1 MIRTINKSL
10 LCLTVIL
17 LVSGYVVGQPV
28 AKIVGPSQAPA
39 GELVVLSS
47 NGSAGDNVVWV
58 TPESIQTV
66 RAGCTILDTQ
76 VFFSTTKPG
85 KYEFMLIAADK
96 TAAIAFTKHVVTVTG
111 SIVDPPPVDPPP
123 VDPDDPPPVP
133 NPAKWS
139 GLQSI
144 SKFGADKINDTATR
158 PKLKAAIAASVL
170 DIEAKCAAGNC
181 PTLDAAKEQVRK
193 AIEGTLLT
201 RTGVSARTDWTPW
214 RKSNQAE
221 LDKLGVTDTKD
232 YLGAAKAIGS
242 GL

>member
-1 MIRTINKSL
+1 MIRAINKSL
-10 LCLTVIL
+10 LSIL
-17 LVSGYVVGQPV
+17 IALMVSGYVVGQPV

-47 NGSAGDNVVWV
+47 SGSAGDNIIWV

-66 RAGCTILDTQ
+66 RAGCTVLDTQ

-96 TAAIAFTKHVVTVTG
+96 TAAIAYTKHIVTVSG
-111 SIVDPPPVDPPP
+111 SIVNPPIDPPPVDPG
-123 VDPDDPPPVP
+123 DPPTP

-144 SKFGADKINDTATR
+144 SKFGADKINDAATR
-158 PKLKAAIAASVL
+158 PKLKAAIAAAVL
-170 DIEAKCAAGNC
+170 DIDTKCAAGNC
-181 PTLDAAKEQVRK
+181 PTVDAAKDQVRR
-193 AIEGTLLT
+193 AIEGALLT
-201 RTGVSARTDWTPW
+201 RTGASALIDWTPW
-214 RKSNQAE
+214 RKANQAE
-221 LDKLGVTDTKD
+221 LDKVGVTDTKD